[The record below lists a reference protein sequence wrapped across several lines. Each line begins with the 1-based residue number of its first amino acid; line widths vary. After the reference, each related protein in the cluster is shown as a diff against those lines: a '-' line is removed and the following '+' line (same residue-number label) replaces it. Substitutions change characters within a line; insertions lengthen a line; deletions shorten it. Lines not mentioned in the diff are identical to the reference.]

1 MRQYKDS
8 GIEWIG
14 KIPDTWD
21 IKRLKEIF
29 VERNNRDAKGKTL
42 LSVSQYYGIKPK
54 AETDIADSHVAE
66 SYDDYKVVE
75 KGDFVMNIMLAWNGS
90 YAVSDYEGIVSPAYC
105 VYQFR
110 KDCCHKYLHYL
121 LRTDGYQTAF
131 KTMSRGIIDSRLRL
145 YPEQFY
151 TFDTIFPPV
160 SEQQRI
166 ADYLDEKCG
175 EIDSLIG
182 LQEHMIEKLKAYKQ
196 SVITEAVTKGLDHN
210 AKLVSSGIDWIGEI
224 PEAWSKDKVIR
235 CFSIIGSG
243 TTPKSTDDNL
253 FKGDINWLQS
263 GDINGGDLF
272 EASKHISKETLS
284 SYSALSVYQAPF
296 IIIAMYGASVG
307 NISISHIDACVNQAC
322 CVMSGCKLDFNY
334 AFYALKSAKPYLIYR
349 AEGGGQPNI
358 SQDKIKTLW
367 IPIPPLTEQQGI
379 ASYLDEKCADID
391 RLIALKQLKI
401 ESLKDYKKSVIYE
414 AVTGKTIIE

>member
-8 GIEWIG
+8 GVEWIG
-14 KIPDTWD
+14 KIPETWEY
-21 IKRLKEIF
+21 KRFKYSGVFE
-29 VERNNRDAKGKTL
+29 KGKLPDSSNIDKIGLPIIGASEMLGKDARTYTSDS
-42 LSVSQYYGIKPK
+42 SVPQCKESDILILWDGANAGITASGLNGVVSSTAVKYTCLDKCILPK
-54 AETDIADSHVAE
+54 
-66 SYDDYKVVE
+66 
-75 KGDFVMNIMLAWNGS
+75 
-90 YAVSDYEGIVSPAYC
+90 YAA
-105 VYQFR
+105 
-110 KDCCHKYLHYL
+110 YL
-121 LRTDGYQTAF
+121 LKYAEHYF
-131 KTMSRGIIDSRLRL
+131 KEKVNGT
-145 YPEQFY
+145 
-151 TFDTIFPPV
+151 TIPHMNMAYINDIPLLCPQIV
-160 SEQQRI
+160 DQQRI

-175 EIDSLIG
+175 DIDSLIG
-182 LQEHMIEKLKAYKQ
+182 LQEQMIEKLKAYKQ

-401 ESLKDYKKSVIYE
+401 ESLKDNKKSVIYE